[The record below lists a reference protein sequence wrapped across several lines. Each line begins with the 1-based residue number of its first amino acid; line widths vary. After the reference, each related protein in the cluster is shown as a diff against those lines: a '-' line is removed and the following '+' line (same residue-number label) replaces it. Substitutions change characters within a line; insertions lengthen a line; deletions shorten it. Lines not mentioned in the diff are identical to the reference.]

1 MCMGITSSVGNTPG
15 CGCLTQSFF
24 EAAPKVFAIVMLSIT
39 SERELLYSNK
49 IRHLCGRPSGK
60 RMMAATQGSEPPEF
74 MSTHPADQTRIN
86 QLEQLMPA
94 SRLIQYPNFSDAI
107 QSQALCSHFLR
118 FAGVIGHELKA
129 DRTVV
134 HNRLDIEHGDICQ
147 NRGWL
152 TRKNRKASSG
162 SSVAERT
169 SRIC

>member
-60 RMMAATQGSEPPEF
+60 RMMAATQGSEPPEL

-94 SRLIQYPNFSDAI
+94 
-107 QSQALCSHFLR
+107 ALE
-118 FAGVIGHELKA
+118 IYQKA
-129 DRTVV
+129 V
-134 HNRLDIEHGDICQ
+134 Q
-147 NRGWL
+147 Q
-152 TRKNRKASSG
+152 
-162 SSVAERT
+162 
-169 SRIC
+169 